1 MVAELR
7 SELRTF
13 EPVSAM
19 SAASAASAAA
29 AAATQPVDPIALQ
42 AWCGAVE
49 GRLDEHTTRITGVGL
64 NLEQLIGHAKDAM
77 KLVVDGV
84 GAELTGFKRQVHH
97 DHGKLDAVV
106 VAQIQHKFA
115 EVEGVVQG
123 LTLEAATRT
132 AALDVRTGRAE
143 QRAGLAEQRIAELIA
158 LSQAGPAVI
167 AGAWPCPTP
176 ASTPPGSPRA
186 RG

>member
-106 VAQIQHKFA
+106 AQIRSSTSS
-115 EVEGVVQG
+115 
-123 LTLEAATRT
+123 LRS
-132 AALDVRTGRAE
+132 RA
-143 QRAGLAEQRIAELIA
+143 
-158 LSQAGPAVI
+158 
-167 AGAWPCPTP
+167 WCK
-176 ASTPPGSPRA
+176 GSPWKRR
-186 RG
+186 RGRRRWTFAPAAPSSALAWRSSALPSSLRCRRPGR